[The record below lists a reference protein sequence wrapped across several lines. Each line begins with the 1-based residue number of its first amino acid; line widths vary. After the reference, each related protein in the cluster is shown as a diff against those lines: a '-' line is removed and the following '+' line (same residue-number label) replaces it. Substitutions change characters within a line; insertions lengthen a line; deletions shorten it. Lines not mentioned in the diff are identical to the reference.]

1 MNEVVVLWFMTL
13 SALLSF
19 SNSSG
24 VVCGD
29 AVEMQPLM
37 GSCPI
42 CWVGDEFRWS
52 INAVSTDRT
61 TEVIREIFCP
71 RATNPSWATV
81 E

>member
-1 MNEVVVLWFMTL
+1 MVYDAVY
-13 SALLSF
+13 SAVF

-29 AVEMQPLM
+29 AVEMQPLT
-37 GSCPI
+37 GPCPI

-52 INAVSTDRT
+52 INALSTDRMT
-61 TEVIREIFCP
+61 KVIKAILCP
-71 RATNPSWATV
+71 RATNPSWAAM